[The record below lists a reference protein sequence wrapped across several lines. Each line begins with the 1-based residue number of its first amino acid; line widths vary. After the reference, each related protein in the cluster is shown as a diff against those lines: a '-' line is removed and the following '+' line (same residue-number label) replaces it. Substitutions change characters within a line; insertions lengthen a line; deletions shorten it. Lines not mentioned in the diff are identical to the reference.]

1 MYEPKQKLDE
11 RRRIKSDLPQN
22 ITFANTP
29 PALGQIYFMNIS
41 EADDM
46 MEGRSTQGTVVV
58 VRTS

>member
-1 MYEPKQKLDE
+1 MNQNKSWMKEEEK
-11 RRRIKSDLPQN
+11 KSDLPQN